1 MSDESDDDDFRA
13 DPVMEALANE
23 QIENMPAFQKK
34 QTTIGRNCAVNSK
47 GVCMVVIGK
56 TGTGKSTLANALLL
70 GENLEEEEMFNTSAS
85 INACTYLTSSAEGT
99 LLKNGVNPL
108 KVVDTPGLSES
119 MSKDAEHVINMIKF
133 LKKEVRFVKLFCFTV
148 NGQETRFDQA
158 TRLLLKTFEASLG
171 PEFWDHCAVVYTR
184 WGSAPLDVKR
194 RKKSKL
200 TEEGRREEVLEML
213 NQECPASK
221 GKNI

>member
-1 MSDESDDDDFRA
+1 M
-13 DPVMEALANE
+13 
-23 QIENMPAFQKK
+23 
-34 QTTIGRNCAVNSK
+34 TI
-47 GVCMVVIGK
+47 IGK

-70 GENLEEEEMFNTSAS
+70 GENLDGDEMFNTSSS
-85 INACTYLTSSAEGT
+85 INACTFLTSSAEGT

-184 WGSAPLDVKR
+184 WGNTPVDIKR
-194 RKKSKL
+194 RKKSNL
-200 TEEGRREEVLEML
+200 SEEGRRQEVLEML
-213 NQECPASK
+213 N
-221 GKNI
+221 